1 MALIGLQKVCMA
13 YGGPY
18 LLDEVTLQIE
28 RGERICLVGRN
39 GEGKSTLMRLL
50 KGEEKPD
57 SGEVVSQAGVQV
69 GFLPQEVP
77 GQMKGTID
85 EIVMTGLGSHH
96 DEWEMIQ
103 KAHLMIERLGLNPDD
118 EFNQLSGGQKRRAL
132 LARALISEPD
142 VLLLDEPTN
151 HLDLESIEWM
161 ESMLL
166 RYAGSVM
173 FVTHDRAFLRRLATR
188 IVELDRGKLSSWNCS
203 YDRYLELRQET
214 LLAEEKHNA
223 LFDKKL
229 AQEEVWIR
237 QGVKARRTRNE
248 GRVTALLKLREER
261 RKRRELTGKATL
273 ELQEGAL
280 SGRKVITVKNIHFQW
295 AGQPVIKDFS
305 TRIMRGDKVGII
317 GSNGCGKT
325 TLLKLLLGQLA
336 PQSGTVE
343 HGTNLEIAYFDQHRE
358 ALDVNKTVAQNVS
371 GDDTHISINGSKRH
385 VLSYLQDFLFAPDR
399 SRTPVKALSGGERNR
414 LLLAKL
420 FTRPANVIVLDEPT
434 NDLDMETLELLE
446 SLLVEFSG
454 TILLVSHD
462 RAFLNDVVTNSLVFE
477 GDGVVTE
484 YVGGYDDW
492 LAQRAKNEEMKAAAN
507 KPQAAATTAVAP
519 KPRKLT
525 NKERED
531 LKTLPGKIE
540 KMEAELAGL
549 HAMCSNPEFFRG
561 DQNEVRRVTA
571 RIEEL
576 PSEIEQAYKRWH
588 ELE

>member
-1 MALIGLQKVCMA
+1 MALIGLQKVSMA
-13 YGGPY
+13 YGGPK
-18 LLDEVTLQIE
+18 LLDEVTLQVE

-50 KGEEKPD
+50 KSEEKPD

-77 GQMKGTID
+77 GKMAGSID

-166 RYAGSVM
+166 RYEGSVM

-188 IVELDRGKLSSWNCS
+188 IVELDRGKLSNWNCS

-214 LLAEEKHNA
+214 LLAEEKQNA

-248 GRVTALLKLREER
+248 GRVSALLKLREER

-273 ELQEGAL
+273 ELQEGGL
-280 SGRKVITVKNIHFQW
+280 SGRKVITVENVNFQW

-305 TRIMRGDKVGII
+305 VRIMRGDKVGII
-317 GSNGCGKT
+317 GPNGCGKT

-336 PQSGTVE
+336 PKSGTVE

-358 ALDVNKTVAQNVS
+358 ALDENKTVAQNVS

-477 GDGVVTE
+477 GDGIVTE

-507 KPQAAATTAVAP
+507 KPQAAAVASP
-519 KPRKLT
+519 KPRKLS

-531 LKTLPGKIE
+531 LKNLPGKIE
-540 KMEAELAGL
+540 KLEAELARL
-549 HAMCSNPEFFRG
+549 HALCSNPEFFRG
-561 DQNEVRRVTA
+561 DQNDVRRVTE
-571 RIEEL
+571 RIERI
-576 PSEIEQAYKRWH
+576 PGEIESAYARWR

>member
-1 MALIGLQKVCMA
+1 MA
-13 YGGPY
+13 YGGPK
-18 LLDEVTLQIE
+18 LLDEVTLQVE

-50 KGEEKPD
+50 KSEEKPD

-77 GQMKGTID
+77 GKMAGSID

-166 RYAGSVM
+166 RYEGSVM

-188 IVELDRGKLSSWNCS
+188 IVELDRGKLSNWNCS
-203 YDRYLELRQET
+203 YDRYLELRQEV
-214 LLAEEKHNA
+214 LLAEEKQNA

-248 GRVTALLKLREER
+248 GRVSALLKLREER

-273 ELQEGAL
+273 ELQEGGL
-280 SGRKVITVKNIHFQW
+280 SGRKVITVENVNFQW

-305 TRIMRGDKVGII
+305 VRIMRGDKVGII
-317 GSNGCGKT
+317 GPNGCGKT

-336 PQSGTVE
+336 PKSGTVE

-358 ALDVNKTVAQNVS
+358 ALDENKTVAQNVS

-477 GDGVVTE
+477 GDGIVTE

-507 KPQAAATTAVAP
+507 KPQAAAVASP
-519 KPRKLT
+519 KPRKLS

-531 LKTLPGKIE
+531 LKNLPGKIE
-540 KMEAELAGL
+540 KLEAELARL
-549 HAMCSNPEFFRG
+549 HALCSNPDFFRG
-561 DQNEVRRVTA
+561 DQNEVRRVTE
-571 RIEEL
+571 RIERI
-576 PSEIEQAYKRWH
+576 PGEIESAYARWR